1 MSYHMMSVI
10 WHNMMIVMECQPEAG
25 MPWKKEH
32 KSETR
37 GRILEKAAAA
47 IRERGVA
54 GVGVAQMMEAAGL
67 THGGFYAHF
76 PSKDALVADAFAYA
90 CEQSAGVLEKIAA
103 EAAPNE
109 RLRAVAGAYLTAGHA
124 RHPERGCPISAVG
137 PDLVRGEG
145 PGREACADAVRR
157 RLEWLEDLAPGKT
170 REERRRLA
178 AGTYATM
185 LGALFVA
192 RALGGAEGEKYL
204 AQVRRFLRH
213 SQESAHP

>member
-1 MSYHMMSVI
+1 
-10 WHNMMIVMECQPEAG
+10 
-25 MPWKKEH
+25 MPWKKDH

-37 GRILEKAAAA
+37 RRILEKAAEA
-47 IRERGVA
+47 IRAHGIE

-76 PSKDALVADAFAYA
+76 PSKEALVADAFAYA
-90 CEQSAGVLEKIAA
+90 CEQSAGVLEKISAK
-103 EAAPNE
+103 APPGE
-109 RLRAVAGAYLTAGHA
+109 KLRAVADAYLTAGHA
-124 RHPERGCPISAVG
+124 QHPERGCPISAVG

-145 PGREACADAVRR
+145 PGREACVDAVRR
-157 RLEWLEDLAPGKT
+157 RLDRLENLAPGET

-192 RALGGAEGEKYL
+192 RALGDAEGEKYL
-204 AQVRRFLRH
+204 AQVRSFLRH
-213 SQESAHP
+213 ALEN